1 MNKYCTKCGTQL
13 EKDYNYCTECGVMN
27 VDKSK
32 FTYYN
37 KSINNPTYYL
47 GSGNTCAN
55 EKYGKLVKNIN
66 ATFAI
71 GIGILVAFIALLVWI
86 SL

>member
-1 MNKYCTKCGTQL
+1 MNKYCTNCGK
-13 EKDYNYCTECGVMN
+13 EIEESYKYCTECGVMN

-32 FTYYN
+32 FTYYY
-37 KSINNPTYYL
+37 KSMNNPTYYM
-47 GSGNTCAN
+47 GSGNTCVN
-55 EKYGKLVKNIN
+55 KKYNKLVKNIN

-71 GIGILVAFIALLVWI
+71 GVGVLVAFLAMLVWI